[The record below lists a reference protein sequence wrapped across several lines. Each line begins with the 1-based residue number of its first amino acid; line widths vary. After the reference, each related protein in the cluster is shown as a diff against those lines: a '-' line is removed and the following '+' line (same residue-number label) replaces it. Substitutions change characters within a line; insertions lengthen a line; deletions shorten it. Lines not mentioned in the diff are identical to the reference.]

1 MGLYAFLVRASWMRV
16 RDSESVET
24 KLRVCFL
31 SFLVPPFP
39 PRALR
44 RRRGRGESRTM
55 NDFDSFDTNRDGSLS
70 FAVRPRPP
78 TRARPR
84 DPPIVRG
91 RFTAS

>member
-1 MGLYAFLVRASWMRV
+1 
-16 RDSESVET
+16 
-24 KLRVCFL
+24 
-31 SFLVPPFP
+31 
-39 PRALR
+39 
-44 RRRGRGESRTM
+44 M

-91 RFTAS
+91 RFTAL